1 MNWLK
6 NFLNQTWVKVV
17 CVVMWVISTAV
28 LLYDGVT
35 VGELNDTAKLIVGLG
50 TALAL
55 LIAGLR
61 KLLQKKDTTN
71 K

>member
-1 MNWLK
+1 MDWLR
-6 NFLNQTWVKVV
+6 NFLNQKWLKIV
-17 CVVMWVISTAV
+17 CVIMWVIATAV

-35 VGELNDTAKLIVGLG
+35 VGELTDTAKLIVGLG
-50 TALAL
+50 TALTL

>member
-6 NFLNQTWVKVV
+6 NFLNQKWVKID
-17 CVVMWVISTAV
+17 CIVMWVIATAV

-35 VGELNDTAKLIVGLG
+35 VGELTDTAKLIVGLG
-50 TALAL
+50 MALSL

>member
-1 MNWLK
+1 MDWFK
-6 NFLNQTWVKVV
+6 NFLNNMWVKVV
-17 CVVMWVISTAV
+17 CAIMWVISTAV

-35 VGELNDTAKLIVGLG
+35 VGELNDATKLIVGLG
-50 TALAL
+50 TALSL
-55 LIAGLR
+55 LIVVLR

>member
-1 MNWLK
+1 MDWLR
-6 NFLNQTWVKVV
+6 NFLNQKWLKIV
-17 CVVMWVISTAV
+17 CVVMWVIATAV

-35 VGELNDTAKLIVGLG
+35 VGQLTDTAKLIVGLG

>member
-1 MNWLK
+1 MDWLR
-6 NFLNQTWVKVV
+6 NFLNQMWVKVV
-17 CVVMWVISTAV
+17 CVVMWVIATAV
-28 LLYDGVT
+28 LLFDGVT
-35 VGELNDTAKLIVGLG
+35 VEELTDTAKLIVGLG
-50 TALAL
+50 LALSL

>member
-1 MNWLK
+1 MDWLR
-6 NFLNQTWVKVV
+6 NFLNQMWVKAV
-17 CVVMWVISTAV
+17 CVVMLVIATAV

-35 VGELNDTAKLIVGLG
+35 VGEITDIAKLIVGLG

-61 KLLQKKDTTN
+61 KLLQKKDTRN

>member
-1 MNWLK
+1 MDWLK
-6 NFLNQTWVKVV
+6 NFLNQMWVKIA
-17 CVVMWVISTAV
+17 CVVMWVIATAV

-35 VGELNDTAKLIVGLG
+35 VGELTDTAKLIVGLG

>member
-1 MNWLK
+1 MDWLK
-6 NFLNQTWVKVV
+6 NFLNNIWVKVA
-17 CVVMWVISTAV
+17 CVITWVISTAV

-35 VGELNDTAKLIVGLG
+35 VGELNDTVKLIVGLG
-50 TALAL
+50 TALSL
-55 LIAGLR
+55 LIVGLR

>member
-1 MNWLK
+1 MDWLK
-6 NFLNQTWVKVV
+6 NFLNQLWVRVV

-28 LLYDGVT
+28 LIYDGVT
-35 VGELNDTAKLIVGLG
+35 VGQLTDTAKLIVGLG
-50 TALAL
+50 AALAL
-55 LIAGLR
+55 LIAGIR

>member
-1 MNWLK
+1 MDWLK
-6 NFLNQTWVKVV
+6 NFLNQKWLKIV
-17 CVVMWVISTAV
+17 CVIMWVIATAV
-28 LLYDGVT
+28 LLFDGVT
-35 VGELNDTAKLIVGLG
+35 VGELTDTAKLIVGLG
-50 TALAL
+50 MALSL

>member
-1 MNWLK
+1 MDWLR
-6 NFLNQTWVKVV
+6 NFLNQKWLKIV
-17 CVVMWVISTAV
+17 CVIMWVISTAV

-35 VGELNDTAKLIVGLG
+35 VGELTDTAKLIVGLG
-50 TALAL
+50 MALSL

-61 KLLQKKDTTN
+61 KLLQKKDTTG

>member
-1 MNWLK
+1 MDWLR
-6 NFLNQTWVKVV
+6 NFLNQMWVRIL
-17 CVVMWVISTAV
+17 CVVMWVISTVV

-35 VGELNDTAKLIVGLG
+35 VGELTDTAKLIVGLG
-50 TALAL
+50 ASLAL

-61 KLLQKKDTTN
+61 KLLQKKDTRN

>member
-1 MNWLK
+1 MDWLR
-6 NFLNQTWVKVV
+6 NFLNQMWVKIV
-17 CVVMWVISTAV
+17 CVVMWVVATAV

-35 VGELNDTAKLIVGLG
+35 VGELTDTAKLIVGLG
-50 TALAL
+50 MALSL

>member
-6 NFLNQTWVKVV
+6 DFLNQKWLKIV
-17 CVVMWVISTAV
+17 CVIMWVIATAV

-35 VGELNDTAKLIVGLG
+35 VGELTDTVKLIVGLG

-71 K
+71 S

>member
-1 MNWLK
+1 
-6 NFLNQTWVKVV
+6 
-17 CVVMWVISTAV
+17 MWVISTAV

-35 VGELNDTAKLIVGLG
+35 VGELTDTAKLIVGLG
-50 TALAL
+50 ASLAL

-61 KLLQKKDTTN
+61 KLLQKKDTRN

>member
-1 MNWLK
+1 MDWLRD
-6 NFLNQTWVKVV
+6 FLNQKWLKIV
-17 CVVMWVISTAV
+17 CVVMWVIATAV
-28 LLYDGVT
+28 LLFDGVT
-35 VGELNDTAKLIVGLG
+35 VGQLTDTAKLIVGLG
-50 TALAL
+50 TALTL

>member
-1 MNWLK
+1 MDWLR
-6 NFLNQTWVKVV
+6 NFLNQKWLKIV
-17 CVVMWVISTAV
+17 CVIMWVIFTAV

-35 VGELNDTAKLIVGLG
+35 VGELTDTAKLIVGLG
-50 TALAL
+50 MALSL